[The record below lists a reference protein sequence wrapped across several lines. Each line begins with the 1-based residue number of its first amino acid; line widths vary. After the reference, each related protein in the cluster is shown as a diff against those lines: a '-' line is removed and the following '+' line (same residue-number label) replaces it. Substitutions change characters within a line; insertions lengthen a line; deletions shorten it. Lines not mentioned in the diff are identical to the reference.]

1 MSLIIKAVSVDS
13 SYTTL
18 YAADGQKLTFTSDAP
33 EMKYI
38 SRVVL
43 PELALKGEA
52 IYEPEKATKK
62 LYSLLSDGE
71 LALYRICKEMLSKV
85 EDDKFLTEI
94 KNIAQP
100 LEQKDEATTLVA
112 VTEDGVV
119 SGIEQL
125 DSYIQYSAQNRDFE
139 GTKNLIKR
147 MTKIASTRKHSVEDL
162 LKFLSKADLP
172 ITPEGDIIAYKMLEK
187 TSQEDVFV
195 DNYSHK
201 VFQRAGSLVQMDES
215 MVDPDR
221 TQSCSCGLHIASRG
235 YLRQFRCPICVLV
248 KVKPEDVIAVPQ
260 DEITKVRVCAYQILC
275 KLPDNCRQL
284 LIYDQPITE
293 DPEGQKLL
301 TQAFNHEFDKVI
313 ETVKITKPM
322 GKGLV
327 ISKVTK
333 VKKPKTSKK
342 VKKVET
348 LEKVQKE
355 TKTDVNK
362 NLSTAK
368 FLSNPR
374 KALFTAFESGSMTK
388 ELAQAAEAWRKKRKK
403 SWKALG
409 LDDAQIITIK
419 QFLK

>member
-13 SYTTL
+13 SFTTL

-52 IYEPEKATKK
+52 VYEPEKATKK

-94 KNIAQP
+94 KNVAQP
-100 LEQKDEATTLVA
+100 LEQKNESTTVVA
-112 VTEDGVV
+112 VTEDGAVP
-119 SGIEQL
+119 GIEQL
-125 DSYIQYSAQNRDFE
+125 DSYIQYSAQNQDFE
-139 GTKNLIKR
+139 GTRNLIKR
-147 MTKIASTRKHSVEDL
+147 MAKIALKRKHSVEDL

-172 ITPEGDIIAYKMLEK
+172 ITPEGDIIAYKMLQITDDENI
-187 TSQEDVFV
+187 FV
-195 DNYSHK
+195 DEHTRK
-201 VFQRAGSLVQMDES
+201 VKQRVGSLIQMDES

-235 YLRQFRCPICVLV
+235 YLRYFHCPVCVLV

-284 LIYDQPITE
+284 LIYDKPITE

-322 GKGLV
+322 GEGLV

-333 VKKPKTSKK
+333 IKKPKTSKK
-342 VKKVET
+342 VKKVEA
-348 LEKVQKE
+348 LDEQKE
-355 TKTDVNK
+355 LKTNRTQ
-362 NLSTAK
+362 NIEIAK

-388 ELAQAAEAWRKKRKK
+388 ELAQAAEVWRKKRKK

-409 LDDAQIITIK
+409 LNDAQIITIK